1 MAAKLAKSDDE
12 NESLTDL
19 TESDE
24 NEEKMKLD
32 FWILLTHNAI
42 SVDPS
47 NILLLLLDELD
58 DGAVTYILI
67 IFMHHQNC
75 Y

>member
-12 NESLTDL
+12 NESLPDL

-32 FWILLTHNAI
+32 F
-42 SVDPS
+42 
-47 NILLLLLDELD
+47 
-58 DGAVTYILI
+58 
-67 IFMHHQNC
+67 
-75 Y
+75 

>member
-32 FWILLTHNAI
+32 F
-42 SVDPS
+42 
-47 NILLLLLDELD
+47 
-58 DGAVTYILI
+58 
-67 IFMHHQNC
+67 
-75 Y
+75 